1 MPQDNATWIQDLQD
15 SDGSTDRTCSN
26 LPWTWPLYTLDS
38 QPLKPPAPW
47 EELMAPFKFKVRK
60 IQEQLELNSI
70 STPGLLPSSFNSFIS
85 VLFGSHLPCGAWE
98 RMMGAAPT
106 TVTSVNLRFSG
117 CVPCVAWGIPID
129 IPQIHWGCPIK
140 LPF

>member
-1 MPQDNATWIQDLQD
+1 
-15 SDGSTDRTCSN
+15 
-26 LPWTWPLYTLDS
+26 
-38 QPLKPPAPW
+38 
-47 EELMAPFKFKVRK
+47 MAPFKFKVRK

-106 TVTSVNLRFSG
+106 TVTSVNERFSG
-117 CVPCVAWGIPID
+117 CVPCVAWD
-129 IPQIHWGCPIK
+129 IARYTPNPLGMPHQIAILIHFG
-140 LPF
+140 